1 MNHKHLDFYEM
12 VKDWT
17 VSDFRTPG
25 IKAEVIVDMLLSD
38 FIDDLIRYHY
48 CDSEQSDVKLLTKEL
63 PIKALS
69 MKEQSKETNRNAKVD
84 YLVSVGNAKLILVEL
99 KTTNDSFDKTQKK
112 RMEKAVETGPE
123 NLMEFYNKIAN
134 LAKGNTLDRKK
145 YQNVFK
151 QYQEILQEANLNG
164 QAFREL
170 DYLYVS
176 LTDSR
181 KLPEE
186 KKLILEDYCTGGMHY
201 QGFCNWLLNEE
212 NGEER
217 RQLWDKISDILFECA
232 KKLGSE

>member
-84 YLVSVGNAKLILVEL
+84 YLVS
-99 KTTNDSFDKTQKK
+99 
-112 RMEKAVETGPE
+112 AVSYTH
-123 NLMEFYNKIAN
+123 L
-134 LAKGNTLDRKK
+134 TLPTI
-145 YQNVFK
+145 
-151 QYQEILQEANLNG
+151 E
-164 QAFREL
+164 
-170 DYLYVS
+170 
-176 LTDSR
+176 
-181 KLPEE
+181 P
-186 KKLILEDYCTGGMHY
+186 
-201 QGFCNWLLNEE
+201 
-212 NGEER
+212 
-217 RQLWDKISDILFECA
+217 
-232 KKLGSE
+232 

>member
-38 FIDDLIRYHY
+38 FIDNLIRYHY
-48 CDSEQSDVKLLTKEL
+48 CDNEQSDVKLLTKEL
-63 PIKALS
+63 PIKVLC
-69 MKEQSKETNRNAKVD
+69 MKEQSKETNRNTKVD
-84 YLVSVGNAKLILVEL
+84 YLVSVGNTKLILV
-99 KTTNDSFDKTQKK
+99 
-112 RMEKAVETGPE
+112 
-123 NLMEFYNKIAN
+123 EFYNKIAN
-134 LAKGNTLDRKK
+134 LTKGNTSDRKK

-151 QYQEILQEANLNG
+151 QYQETLREANLNG

-176 LTDSR
+176 LTDSPR
-181 KLPEE
+181 LPEE
-186 KKLILEDYCTGGMHY
+186 KKLILEDYCTGGMHH

-217 RQLWDKISDILFECA
+217 KQLWDKISDILLECA

>member
-134 LAKGNTLDRKK
+134 LAKGNTSDRKK

-151 QYQEILQEANLNG
+151 QYQETLQEANLNG

-170 DYLYVS
+170 D
-176 LTDSR
+176 
-181 KLPEE
+181 
-186 KKLILEDYCTGGMHY
+186 
-201 QGFCNWLLNEE
+201 
-212 NGEER
+212 
-217 RQLWDKISDILFECA
+217 
-232 KKLGSE
+232 